1 MSEIFFADILKINNV
16 CNDEKLLAGQ
26 QNHVQWA
33 LGEELLSSSN
43 MNE

>member
-26 QNHVQWA
+26 QNYV
-33 LGEELLSSSN
+33 
-43 MNE
+43 